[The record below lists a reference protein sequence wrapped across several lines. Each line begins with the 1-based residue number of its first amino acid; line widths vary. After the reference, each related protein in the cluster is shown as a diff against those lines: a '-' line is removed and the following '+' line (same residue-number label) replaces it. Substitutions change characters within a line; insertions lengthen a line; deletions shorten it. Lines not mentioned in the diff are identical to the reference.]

1 MPQPFK
7 TPIFKIPMGTAR
19 RYNGGPRDWIK
30 RTFKTSFSFNA
41 NAEVTAWI
49 VTPVVGYNLADTE
62 RVASIS
68 WAVHA
73 IST

>member
-1 MPQPFK
+1 
-7 TPIFKIPMGTAR
+7 MGTAR
-19 RYNGGPRDWIK
+19 RYNGGPSDWIK
-30 RTFKTSFSFNA
+30 RTFKTSFSFNAEDSAAIIPGLTA

-68 WAVHA
+68 WGVHA